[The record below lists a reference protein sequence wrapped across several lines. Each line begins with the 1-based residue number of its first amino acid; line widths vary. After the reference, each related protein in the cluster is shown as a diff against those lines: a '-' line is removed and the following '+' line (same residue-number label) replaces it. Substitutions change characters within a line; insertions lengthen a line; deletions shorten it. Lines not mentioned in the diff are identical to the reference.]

1 MPDRPSRQDFV
12 VSPQTSKL
20 RFALTAA
27 GCACAGFGVV
37 WASLAVRG
45 MLRGADAPARVER
58 PDLAAEPEPVP
69 SPIAA
74 AAPLADEAPERGFA
88 RFPIGQTSFGTPPGD
103 DDGDA
108 TATPQRYA
116 SSGRFGQALPPVEP
130 ELTDTSTP
138 AMESGDERMGLR
150 APSLITTLS
159 GIDGTEAPPADPD
172 FAGPAAAPSIESP
185 GGDISAPYA
194 GELDRAADLESQAP
208 TDNPSRSQSEEPV
221 DDVGATASD
230 EARLPEDLGDIAA
243 PAGERWALAPSS
255 LPAGRGNPLRKPA
268 GASPPNTTDTAPPYP
283 RMPAAAPLPAGRGN
297 PLRQPAGAS
306 PPNTTDTPP
315 QHSPMPA
322 AALLPV
328 GLGNPLR
335 RPASPPPLS
344 STEAPSQQPF
354 AAAAMPDAAPPPTSF
369 PPPASPSPT
378 GIAAGRT
385 AGFADRA
392 DEGFDDGAPIPAHAQ
407 PARAAAAPIGAGMPF
422 AAAPPIGPPPSTAS
436 GGGALQGGP
445 APRDASLPPDQ
456 PPPTPTGQGRPGA
469 IQLEGV
475 QTPQLAIEKRGPREI
490 QVGKTAR
497 FEILVRNVGSATAND
512 VVLRDSVPF
521 GTALVATTPPAS
533 PTHAPGGQGDASATA
548 SDLVWQL
555 GTLPPGGQAR
565 VALDVMPLQ
574 EGDVGSVASVS
585 FRADASVRARATRP
599 ALEIV
604 AEPPLPVLVGLE
616 PRMTIT
622 ISNPGSGIATGVV
635 LEGLLPEGLTHRA
648 GHELEFD
655 VGSLPPGESR
665 TIDLVLATTGPGV
678 HALRLTARADGQ
690 IEVSETV
697 KIAVTAP
704 TLELAVQ
711 MPSRRYLQRP
721 ATCVL
726 SMTNAGTAP
735 AVGVEIVAQLPPG
748 MKFIRATNAGYYEE
762 RTHRVLWNLEELPA
776 AETGQV
782 EVVVMPI
789 ALGPQ
794 KVVVA
799 ARTTAGLSDQIGH
812 TVEVEGLAALA
823 FEVADSEDPIEVGGV
838 SEYVIRV
845 ANQGTKPA
853 SGVRV
858 VATLLGD
865 MEPVDAR
872 GPSPHRVD
880 NLTISFE
887 PLAKLA
893 PSEEATYRIRVR
905 GRREGDQRVQVQLTS
920 DDQPAPITKE
930 EITRVYADR

>member
-1 MPDRPSRQDFV
+1 M
-12 VSPQTSKL
+12 SPQTSNL

-37 WASLAVRG
+37 WAGLAVRG
-45 MLRGADAPARVER
+45 RLREAEAPARIER
-58 PDLAAEPEPVP
+58 PDLAAEPDPAP
-69 SPIAA
+69 APIAA
-74 AAPLADEAPERGFA
+74 AAPLADEAPERRFD
-88 RFPIGQTSFGTPPGD
+88 RFPIEQTSFGTPSGE
-103 DDGDA
+103 GDA
-108 TATPQRYA
+108 SPAPQRYG
-116 SSGRFGQALPPVEP
+116 SPGRFGQALPPVEP
-130 ELTDTSTP
+130 ELIDTSTP
-138 AMESGDERMGLR
+138 AMESGGDEETGSR
-150 APSLITTLS
+150 APGLVTAVS
-159 GIDGTEAPPADPD
+159 GSDPTEAAPPDQD
-172 FAGPAAAPSIESP
+172 FAGRAAPLPQESP
-185 GGDISAPYA
+185 LEDDPGLDA
-194 GELDRAADLESQAP
+194 GEPDSAADREPQALTDDTSRFQSPESVA
-208 TDNPSRSQSEEPV
+208 
-221 DDVGATASD
+221 DVGVTAVD
-230 EARLPEDLGDIAA
+230 EPRLPEDLGDIAA
-243 PAGERWALAPSS
+243 PTADSRPLAPSS
-255 LPAGRGNPLRKPA
+255 LPA
-268 GASPPNTTDTAPPYP
+268 S
-283 RMPAAAPLPAGRGN
+283 
-297 PLRQPAGAS
+297 
-306 PPNTTDTPP
+306 
-315 QHSPMPA
+315 
-322 AALLPV
+322 
-328 GLGNPLR
+328 LGNPLR
-335 RPASPPPLS
+335 RSASSPPVR
-344 STEAPSQQPF
+344 STEAPPMHPF
-354 AAAAMPDAAPPPTSF
+354 AAAPLPDAAPPPTPF
-369 PPPASPSPT
+369 PSPASPTPT
-378 GIAAGRT
+378 GITAGRT

-392 DEGFDDGAPIPAHAQ
+392 DEDFDDGAPIPAHAQ
-407 PARAAAAPIGAGMPF
+407 PARAAAAPLGAGMPF

-436 GGGALQGGP
+436 GGGALRGGP
-445 APRDASLPPDQ
+445 AQRGVSLPLDQ
-456 PPPTPTGQGRPGA
+456 PPLTPTGQGRPGA

-475 QTPQLAIEKRGPREI
+475 QTPQLALEKRGPREI

-533 PTHAPGGQGDASATA
+533 PTNAAGGQGDASAPA

-555 GTLPPGGQAR
+555 GALPPGGQAR

-616 PRMTIT
+616 SRLTIT

-655 VGSLPPGESR
+655 VGALSPGESR

-735 AVGVEIVAQLPPG
+735 AVGVELVAQLPPG

-789 ALGPQ
+789 ALGSQ
-794 KVVVA
+794 KIVAA

-858 VATLLGD
+858 SATLLGD

-930 EITRVYADR
+930 EVTRVYADR